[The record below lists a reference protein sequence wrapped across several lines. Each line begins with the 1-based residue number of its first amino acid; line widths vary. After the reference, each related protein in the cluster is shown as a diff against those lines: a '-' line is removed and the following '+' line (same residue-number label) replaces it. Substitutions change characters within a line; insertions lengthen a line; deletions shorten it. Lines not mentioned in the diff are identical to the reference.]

1 MLSKFLSVDHIKG
14 LVSGLSVD
22 TLDLC
27 TIWSCR
33 YDSAD
38 SSSSRYFPLLSV
50 RRMACFLLFLFL
62 APPKFISRYVFSVLE
77 SNFGNFPY

>member
-1 MLSKFLSVDHIKG
+1 MKIEENPIQRKIIALSLMLSKFLSVDHIKG

-22 TLDLC
+22 ILDLC

-38 SSSSRYFPLLSV
+38 S
-50 RRMACFLLFLFL
+50 
-62 APPKFISRYVFSVLE
+62 
-77 SNFGNFPY
+77 